1 MQSVTMLLRPGHVIC
16 YRCQTI
22 SSLHASGKGEN
33 CVDSAGTHLRWEI
46 RRYKGMRMMLRSG
59 LPIVA
64 MAAALISLA
73 QMIGCERAPK
83 TPPTP
88 APRDPVRVLATVY
101 PMADVVRTIG

>member
-22 SSLHASGKGEN
+22 SSLHASSKGEN
-33 CVDSAGTHLRWEI
+33 SLDSAGTHLRQGI

-59 LPIVA
+59 LPIAGIVS
-64 MAAALISLA
+64 ALISLG
-73 QMIGCERAPK
+73 QMTGCDRAPK
-83 TPPTP
+83 TPATP

-101 PMADVVRTIG
+101 P